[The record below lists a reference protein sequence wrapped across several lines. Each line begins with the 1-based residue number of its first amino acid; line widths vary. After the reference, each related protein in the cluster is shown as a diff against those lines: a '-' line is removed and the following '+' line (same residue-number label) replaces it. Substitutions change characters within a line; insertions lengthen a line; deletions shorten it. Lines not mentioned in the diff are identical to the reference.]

1 MRKILSFVSPELGIT
16 YQELYGELADRAET
30 TFDEV
35 TRRFPPDEAVSALQY
50 HRRMAERREVYRD
63 LAERLGVSVDVVF
76 ASCTTEGAKKLL
88 TALEAKDGA
97 QIAAC

>member
-30 TFDEV
+30 TFEEA
-35 TRRFPPDEAVSALQY
+35 TRRFPPDEAVTALQY
-50 HRRMAERREVYRD
+50 HRRMAERRQVYQS

-76 ASCTTEGAKKLL
+76 AACTTEGAKVLL
-88 TALEAKDGA
+88 DALDAKA
-97 QIAAC
+97 TPLASAI